1 MNGTRATLTA
11 GQGGPATVPRAS
23 LLAAAIIA
31 AMGFGTFGCAQ
42 KGPGTAK
49 NPDELLTQLK
59 DDRTQIDQ
67 TTDTMMKRIEV
78 FNASRKPGE
87 RTLQFSEVFTQD
99 LSPEQRDVLNT
110 LVAEEKDF
118 SYKALLQKI
127 IVDRDT
133 IRGLQENVMRLEQ
146 SLPDKFVVVKRGDRQ
161 HDLAMAYL
169 TGEAH
174 LDAEKAKTL
183 LNQVDQTDEL
193 LAGNKVW
200 FFYDPQ
206 RDTFRTYVTQG
217 DAGRTPL
224 AVRRTHQRQLTKE
237 RDSAQAEVAT
247 LEQTKSELETAKA
260 QLETD
265 IGGLTQKKTEL
276 ESTVDQLSRDLSFRQ
291 NSLFYH
297 AANERTL
304 KDQGV
309 LTSVLKRVHD
319 VKPLHYDEAL
329 DLRQGTTITLVP
341 GNYGL
346 QEIREVR
353 VLPPIYQKG
362 RDFQIE
368 TAEDHSSARLVILDP
383 DIFKGKEVLL
393 AIGG

>member
-1 MNGTRATLTA
+1 MNGRRVTMTA
-11 GQGGPATVPRAS
+11 GDSGPARIPRS
-23 LLAAAIIA
+23 GLVAAAIIA

-59 DDRTQIDQ
+59 DDRAQIDQ
-67 TTDTMMKRIEV
+67 TTDTMMKRIDV

-87 RTLQFSEVFTQD
+87 RTLQFSEIFTQD

-146 SLPDKFVVVKRGDRQ
+146 TLPDKFVVVKRGDRQ
-161 HDLAMAYL
+161 HDLAMTYL
-169 TGEAH
+169 TEEAH

-183 LNQVDQTDEL
+183 LNQADQTDEL

-217 DAGRTPL
+217 EAGRTPL
-224 AVRRTHQRQLTKE
+224 VVRRARQRQLIKE

-247 LEQTKSELETAKA
+247 LQQTKADLEATRS

-265 IGGLTQKKTEL
+265 VNGLTQRKTEL
-276 ESTVDQLSRDLSFRQ
+276 ESTVDQLSRDIAFRQ

-297 AANERTL
+297 AENERAL

-341 GNYGL
+341 RNYGL
-346 QEIREVR
+346 EEIREVR

-383 DIFKGKEVLL
+383 DLFRGKEVLL

>member
-1 MNGTRATLTA
+1 MNGRRVTMTA
-11 GQGGPATVPRAS
+11 GDSGPARIPGSGLV
-23 LLAAAIIA
+23 AAAIVA

-59 DDRTQIDQ
+59 DDQAQIDQ
-67 TTDTMMKRIEV
+67 TTDTMMKRIDV

-87 RTLQFSEVFTQD
+87 RTLQFSEIFTQD

-146 SLPDKFVVVKRGDRQ
+146 ILPDKFVVVKRGDRQ

-169 TGEAH
+169 TEEAH

-183 LNQVDQTDEL
+183 LNQADQTDEL

-217 DAGRTPL
+217 EAGQAPMV
-224 AVRRTHQRQLTKE
+224 VRRARQRQLIKERDTFRTE

-247 LEQTKSELETAKA
+247 LQQNKA
-260 QLETD
+260 D
-265 IGGLTQKKTEL
+265 L
-276 ESTVDQLSRDLSFRQ
+276 ESDIARHE

-297 AANERTL
+297 AANERSL
-304 KDQGV
+304 KDQG
-309 LTSVLKRVHD
+309 
-319 VKPLHYDEAL
+319 
-329 DLRQGTTITLVP
+329 
-341 GNYGL
+341 
-346 QEIREVR
+346 
-353 VLPPIYQKG
+353 
-362 RDFQIE
+362 
-368 TAEDHSSARLVILDP
+368 
-383 DIFKGKEVLL
+383 
-393 AIGG
+393 